1 MAPAV
6 AARADL
12 DLCATKKQR
21 SCRPSEKNKSPK
33 SRLLRAGRAREER
46 IQHGASTPLARL
58 TEASEGLT
66 RWGGAPVVGAL
77 HYVLARADAAAA
89 AARAVRAGK
98 YASGGITLAFQAA

>member
-1 MAPAV
+1 M

-12 DLCATKKQR
+12 DLWGDEETAIV
-21 SCRPSEKNKSPK
+21 SALRPKSPK

-46 IQHGASTPLARL
+46 IQHGAFHPLARL